1 MLYTRLKE
9 TFLTVFGKG
18 GELYATPG
26 SLVVL
31 GEQADVLGGFALAAA
46 VDRITAVM
54 VRENGT
60 DKARIFYMDSNE
72 LDEVSPSLPPTKA
85 WTKSLHGVMT
95 LLRNH
100 GLPIKGFD
108 AVVGGLLPNQTF
120 FSGYSSLTTLGCLVL
135 NDINQ
140 LGLSRFDMVKLA
152 QEADTMTSGRPVS
165 VIHPFVALFGQSDKL
180 IRVNCHTLEYEYLSL
195 PSSEV
200 ALLLLDASRQTGSLL
215 TDKSGVAALG
225 GQAIATLQT
234 LFPSLSRLS
243 DLTTEMLDGAG
254 KHLSSDLMAACRYAL
269 IENTATQKA
278 YGALLKS
285 DKDGF
290 GSALNDV
297 QQALFDYQA
306 EQVEEVTFLLAAAR
320 QYQLLGARAIGFGRA
335 GCTLNVLDESAI
347 PAFTELAAT
356 NYRQEYNRD
365 LRIHPLKLVNGA
377 SRISF

>member
-1 MLYTRLKE
+1 
-9 TFLTVFGKG
+9 
-18 GELYATPG
+18 
-26 SLVVL
+26 
-31 GEQADVLGGFALAAA
+31 
-46 VDRITAVM
+46 
-54 VRENGT
+54 
-60 DKARIFYMDSNE
+60 
-72 LDEVSPSLPPTKA
+72 
-85 WTKSLHGVMT
+85 
-95 LLRNH
+95 
-100 GLPIKGFD
+100 
-108 AVVGGLLPNQTF
+108 
-120 FSGYSSLTTLGCLVL
+120 L